1 MSNST
6 SKSAG
11 DNRALANISARSFIT
26 VVALLLIVLLLAFV
40 LSYIIPA
47 GEYEI
52 DAETGNVIDG
62 TYKEIG
68 IKGIPFWRVITAP
81 VRVFV
86 SEDALTIIMIS
97 IFLLVMSGVFN
108 LLDKTGGTK
117 VFIARIIKRLA
128 DKGGPVVCVC
138 VLIFMLFGS
147 FFGMFEEL
155 VTLLPIIIMF
165 TLALGMDSMTGLGV
179 CLLGACFGFSAAITN
194 PFSVG
199 LVAQVVGVNALDG
212 AWLRIVFFIVIYL
225 TLCVFLMR
233 HLKKIERE
241 PRLSPTY
248 ENDLAA
254 IDKAKEGISG
264 EKNNTDKLYT
274 VFCAFFIVQIVV
286 LVSIASIRAISGF
299 AIPILSVSFLLGSI
313 IAGLFV
319 CEKKSKIF
327 EYIGRGAIA
336 MLPAVVMIAL
346 ASSVKLVMAE
356 AKIIDTI
363 THSVIGA
370 LDGKG
375 KFISIISIYVL
386 TLLLQFFIGS
396 ASAKIMLV
404 IPVIMP
410 ICSMLD
416 ISPAMLM
423 LAYCMA
429 DGFTDVIIPTN
440 PILLVGLSMAN
451 VSYGKWV
458 KWTWKLQL
466 FLLILTVAVL
476 YLACVI
482 GY

>member
-1 MSNST
+1 
-6 SKSAG
+6 
-11 DNRALANISARSFIT
+11 
-26 VVALLLIVLLLAFV
+26 LICYI
-40 LSYIIPA
+40 LSHIIPA
-47 GEYEI
+47 GEYQRNE
-52 DAETGNVIDG
+52 DGEVIPG
-62 TYKEIG
+62 TYAEIG
-68 IKGIPFWRVITAP
+68 VKGIALWRVITAP
-81 VRVFV
+81 VRVFA

-138 VLIFMLFGS
+138 TLVFMLFGS

-155 VTLLPIIIMF
+155 VTLLPIVIMF

-179 CLLGACFGFSAAITN
+179 CMLGACFGFSAAITN

-199 LVAQVVGVNALDG
+199 LVSQVVSANALSG
-212 AWLRIVFFIVIYL
+212 AWLRIVFFGLIYL
-225 TLCVFLMR
+225 SLCIFLMR

-241 PRLSPTY
+241 PKLSPTY
-248 ENDLAA
+248 EVDLDARSSA
-254 IDKAKEGISG
+254 RERIIANSQ
-264 EKNNTDKLYT
+264 NSDKLFR
-274 VFCAFFIVQIVV
+274 VFAIFFIVQILV
-286 LVSIASIRAISGF
+286 LVSVASISAISGF

-319 CEKKSKIF
+319 CEKKSDIF
-327 EYIGRGAIA
+327 VNIGRGAVA
-336 MLPAVVMIAL
+336 MLPAVLMIAL
-346 ASSVKLVMAE
+346 ASSVKLVMSE
-356 AKIIDTI
+356 SKIIDTI
-363 THSVIGA
+363 TNSAINA
-370 LDGKG
+370 LDGQG
-375 KFISIISIYVL
+375 KFVSIIMIYLL
-386 TLLLQFFIGS
+386 TLILQFFIGS

-404 IPVIMP
+404 VPIIWP
-410 ICSMLD
+410 ICQQLG
-416 ISPAMLM
+416 ISPAMLV
-423 LAYCMA
+423 LTYCMA

-466 FLLILTVAVL
+466 FLLLFTVVILYVATL
-476 YLACVI
+476 I